1 MSNEALD
8 KLSFFVKV
16 SFYLNSNATLMIRE
30 QEEGRKER
38 RRKGGRAE
46 WRKEDEKTK
55 SE

>member
-1 MSNEALD
+1 MPNEALD

-38 RRKGGRAE
+38 GRGKLRKKRREDRVEEGR
-46 WRKEDEKTK
+46 
-55 SE
+55 